1 MRSNARPP
9 NHLRMS
15 IIIPANLPRN
25 RGAPELEGA
34 LAHSDSDLAQNE
46 SEPRVEGSRMH
57 CRSWRAAAVRSRLD
71 KSSRGATRP
80 GRRRMRRLT
89 LRGPVPN
96 HRLLDGSSLSWRH
109 GGIIGNVTD
118 GPKSGILI
126 AADPATVER
135 SGFAI
140 GFGAGL
146 SAGCMGSRGRSGI
159 KPEKPLAWHRDQPGW
174 TPLLLRIV
182 RLSRSRPQRPR
193 VGDDVQKVRCRK
205 KRREGEAGRS
215 GPDIATSPLKGEA
228 MFGPV
233 TP

>member
-1 MRSNARPP
+1 MEGRRIRYRS
-9 NHLRMS
+9 S
-15 IIIPANLPRN
+15 
-25 RGAPELEGA
+25 
-34 LAHSDSDLAQNE
+34 
-46 SEPRVEGSRMH
+46 
-57 CRSWRAAAVRSRLD
+57 RAAAVRPRLD

-96 HRLLDGSSLSWRH
+96 HRLLDGSSASWRH

-146 SAGCMGSRGRSGI
+146 SAGCMGSRGRSRI

-205 KRREGEAGRS
+205 NAGKVRRAVRVL
-215 GPDIATSPLKGEA
+215 TSEPCPLRGEA